1 MPRHRALPFD
11 WRAADIGRVRARHA
25 LRRVFLLLAALTV
38 LALLF
43 SASAGAY
50 VYWANYTSGATI
62 GRANLNGTGANQ
74 SFISGASQPEGVAVD
89 AGHIYWAN
97 AATNTIGRATLDG
110 GEVNQSFITGANRP
124 DGVAVDAAHIYWTNF
139 NGGTI
144 GRANLNGT
152 GANQSFITGTNGPSG
167 VAVNGAHVYWTNG
180 VPAGTIGRSDL
191 DGENPVQTFII
202 GTDYPFGLVVDAA
215 NIYWTNAGTNTIG
228 RANLDGGSPNPSFI
242 SGPSDSYGVA
252 VDSGHIYWGEYEG
265 TGTTIGRAGLAG
277 NLIEPNFI
285 TGASGPTGVAVDS
298 LPLSPP
304 PPPLSL
310 SPQSPSPRLPP
321 SNRFTITPRGTC
333 GRSCSAIRVK
343 LTVESAGSLI
353 AEDAL
358 AGGRSARDATRSRGR
373 KPRVIRLA
381 QAVTVGASNLNLK
394 LTPSARESLKQGR
407 TLHIKVRFTFTP
419 TGGTANSQ
427 DRAFTVKPPKKR
439 R

>member
-1 MPRHRALPFD
+1 MPRHRAPPFD

-25 LRRVFLLLAALTV
+25 LRPVFLLLATLTALG
-38 LALLF
+38 LFF

-74 SFISGASQPEGVAVD
+74 SFISGASEPEGVAVD
-89 AGHIYWAN
+89 ATHIYWAN
-97 AATNTIGRATLDG
+97 AGTNTIGRANLDG

-124 DGVAVDAAHIYWTNF
+124 EGVAVDAAHIYWTNF

-152 GANQSFITGTNGPSG
+152 GANQSFITGANGPSG

-277 NLIEPNFI
+277 NLIEPSFI
-285 TGASGPTGVAVDS
+285 TGASGPAGVAVDS
-298 LPLSPP
+298 LPSPPSPP
-304 PPPLSL
+304 PPPSPSL
-310 SPQSPSPRLPP
+310 SSSPRLPP

-333 GRSCSAIRVK
+333 GRSCSAIRVR
-343 LTVESAGSLI
+343 LTVESGGSVI
-353 AEDAL
+353 AEDAP
-358 AGGRSARDATRSRGR
+358 AGGRSSGDATTRRR
-373 KPRVIRLA
+373 RPRVSRLA

-394 LTPSARESLKQGR
+394 LTQSARESLKQGR
-407 TLHIKVRFTFTP
+407 TLHIEVRFVFTP

-439 R
+439 H

>member
-1 MPRHRALPFD
+1 MPRHRAPPFD

-25 LRRVFLLLAALTV
+25 LRPVFLLLAALTA
-38 LALLF
+38 LALFF

-89 AGHIYWAN
+89 AAHIYWAN
-97 AATNTIGRATLDG
+97 AGTNTIGRASLDG

-124 DGVAVDAAHIYWTNF
+124 EGVAVDAAHIYWTNF

-152 GANQSFITGTNGPSG
+152 GANQSFITGANGPSG

-202 GTDYPFGLVVDAA
+202 GTDYPFGLAVDAA

-242 SGPSDSYGVA
+242 SGPNDSYGVA
-252 VDSGHIYWGEYEG
+252 VDSGHIYWGEYG
-265 TGTTIGRAGLAG
+265 GNGNDDRAGRARR
-277 NLIEPNFI
+277 
-285 TGASGPTGVAVDS
+285 
-298 LPLSPP
+298 
-304 PPPLSL
+304 
-310 SPQSPSPRLPP
+310 QSDRTQLHHRCQRADGGGGRLPAAASFP
-321 SNRFTITPRGTC
+321 FHFPFSISISTATALEQVHDHAEGHLRAELLGDPGKAHRRKRRFRDRRRCPC
-333 GRSCSAIRVK
+333 GWSV
-343 LTVESAGSLI
+343 
-353 AEDAL
+353 
-358 AGGRSARDATRSRGR
+358 ATRRNREPG
-373 KPRVIRLA
+373 A
-381 QAVTVGASNLNLK
+381 QAPG
-394 LTPSARESLKQGR
+394 
-407 TLHIKVRFTFTP
+407 
-419 TGGTANSQ
+419 
-427 DRAFTVKPPKKR
+427 
-439 R
+439 